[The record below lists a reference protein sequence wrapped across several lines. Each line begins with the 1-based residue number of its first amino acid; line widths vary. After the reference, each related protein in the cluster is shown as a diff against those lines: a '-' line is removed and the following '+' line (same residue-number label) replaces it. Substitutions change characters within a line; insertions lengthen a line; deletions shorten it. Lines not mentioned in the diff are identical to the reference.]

1 MRTHRRI
8 AAVVVFVVGSV
19 VFGACR
25 GGDRTQQSSSAPQAK
40 PTDVIRIGVA
50 GPFTGS
56 AAAFGEQ
63 IRMGAE
69 LARDQVNERGGIGGV
84 SVEMVFEDDQGRDDQ
99 ANIVATKLATDPM
112 VSAVIGH
119 FNSICSAAG
128 KAIYKQFGVVEFS
141 PGSTNVDI
149 CKGSDWTFRNL
160 YHDGYQGQSLARYIK
175 DVLGLESAAIFYD
188 NDDYGSGLKNAFVAD
203 AERLGIEIV
212 GEEAFQREATLDFS
226 PAIDKFASQN
236 PDIIFIA
243 GLYNEAASIVKQARE
258 KGVATQF
265 IGGDGLYSPD
275 LIENG
280 GEAVEG
286 LLLTTPFIVHPDI
299 GGPVAQS
306 FRTAFREKFDGQ
318 DPDTWAALTYDA
330 ANQLFDVIG
339 RVGSDRTAIRDAL
352 AAMTTPETA
361 YAGVTGRT
369 YFDEN
374 GDCLKPAYVAVVRD
388 GEFAPAAEQIPA
400 L

>member
-1 MRTHRRI
+1 
-8 AAVVVFVVGSV
+8 
-19 VFGACR
+19 
-25 GGDRTQQSSSAPQAK
+25 
-40 PTDVIRIGVA
+40 
-50 GPFTGS
+50 
-56 AAAFGEQ
+56 
-63 IRMGAE
+63 MGAE
-69 LARDQVNERGGIGGV
+69 LARDQVNERGGVAGV

-99 ANIVATKLATDPM
+99 ASIVATKLATDPM

-128 KAIYKQFGVVEFS
+128 KPVYKQMGVVEFS

-149 CKGSDWTFRNL
+149 CKGSEWTFRNL
-160 YHDGYQGQSLARYIK
+160 YHDDYQGQSLSRYISE
-175 DVLGLESAAIFYD
+175 VLGHKSAAIFYD
-188 NDDYGSGLKNAFVAD
+188 NDDYGSGLKNAFVTD
-203 AERLGIEIV
+203 AARAGIEII

-226 PAIDKFASQN
+226 AAIDKFASQG
-236 PDIIFIA
+236 PDVIFIA

-258 KGVATQF
+258 KGVDTPF

-275 LIENG
+275 LIELG

-299 GGPVAQS
+299 GGPPAQS
-306 FRTAFREKFDGQ
+306 FRTAFNEKFDGE

-339 RVGSDRTAIRDAL
+339 RVGPDRTAIRDAL
-352 AAMTTPETA
+352 AATTSIETA
-361 YAGVTGRT
+361 YLGVTGRT